1 MSFIPDAKEQ
11 QRAPAVPAARLHAT
25 QERRARVSAAAR
37 PGHVGAGGW
46 ERGWARAHSTSGG
59 VAWQSE
65 RRRRRRSGG
74 SLRSVQQR
82 RGPRGPLG
90 GPMYGMVSSQSG
102 GKGRSLRRHQLSRQ
116 RTTHSLNAAVG
127 GSPRAGPSCS
137 TADQPAS
144 PARSSSHRGQHNV
157 YGRLVGFLKHTW
169 TGFTMA
175 VGKHPPHPSQ
185 DAWRPRF
192 SHAGPRGGVQKA
204 L

>member
-1 MSFIPDAKEQ
+1 
-11 QRAPAVPAARLHAT
+11 
-25 QERRARVSAAAR
+25 
-37 PGHVGAGGW
+37 
-46 ERGWARAHSTSGG
+46 
-59 VAWQSE
+59 
-65 RRRRRRSGG
+65 
-74 SLRSVQQR
+74 
-82 RGPRGPLG
+82 
-90 GPMYGMVSSQSG
+90 MYGMVSSQSG

-175 VGKHPPHPSQ
+175 VGKRPTPEPERVAPSFQPRGAQGRCPKGVVTRNHWKRAFAVAMSVKRPSQ
-185 DAWRPRF
+185 C
-192 SHAGPRGGVQKA
+192 